1 MNYLDQYYKNLCE
14 QLQSQIDLLEKRF
27 DISKFK
33 KSKKGDKK
41 DEKKDDKKSGKKADK
56 KADKDYDGDGEV
68 ESSKD
73 EYFGSK
79 DKAIKKS
86 IADKKKK
93 KNLKEGRE
101 ISGGQFTYGGFPR
114 ILNEMHGED
123 IDPNMLQ
130 DIDPE
135 EVRVTDVD
143 GDGDADVEDVV
154 MRARDGTMY
163 PSVEYAR
170 VAQASDVA
178 GQALSVAQTAASKFH
193 QNAAKEWGAIY
204 DNAPAYNIALG
215 NSGRRRAGQADRG
228 KHMAEL
234 PYRMN
239 IDPEMRELRATIE
252 TARAASDAAYQ
263 ARRSHPH
270 HEEFMK
276 RAQSTSDSVY
286 GTRGNLG
293 S

>member
-1 MNYLDQYYKNLCE
+1 MNYLEQYYKNLCE

-41 DEKKDDKKSGKKADK
+41 DEKKGDKKSGKKADK

-114 ILNEMHGED
+114 ILT
-123 IDPNMLQ
+123 
-130 DIDPE
+130 E
-135 EVRVTDVD
+135 EIN
-143 GDGDADVEDVV
+143 DVEAHDRGAEPPAGPELTHQDH
-154 MRARDGTMY
+154 MQTIFQQWQGMQRDGS
-163 PSVEYAR
+163 PSDASRFRRAMMEFGNGNLNYADDLLKFG
-170 VAQASDVA
+170 ASPTAVA
-178 GQALSVAQTAASKFH
+178 GVVKTSPEHHAKRQAIPQPTDIT
-193 QNAAKEWGAIY
+193 NG
-204 DNAPAYNIALG
+204 
-215 NSGRRRAGQADRG
+215 GRWSND
-228 KHMAEL
+228 
-234 PYRMN
+234 
-239 IDPEMRELRATIE
+239 
-252 TARAASDAAYQ
+252 
-263 ARRSHPH
+263 
-270 HEEFMK
+270 
-276 RAQSTSDSVY
+276 
-286 GTRGNLG
+286 
-293 S
+293 